1 MTPPLFKAWHKK
13 QQQLFDV
20 TSIDFTNDVI
30 QLATNGSI
38 IQPIPLSDVE
48 LWPYTRLKDRNDTP
62 IYENEVY
69 RYRIIVDFK
78 TKQFVYGYGV
88 VNWDSTIIEN
98 DPFANEEPVD
108 EAYYTGYSID
118 PQTIEV
124 VGNKYD
130 HHDLL
135 VQR

>member
-1 MTPPLFKAWHKK
+1 MTPPLFKAWHIK
-13 QQQLFDV
+13 QQELFDV
-20 TSIDFTNDVI
+20 AGIDFTNDVI
-30 QLATNGSI
+30 QIVTNGSI
-38 IQPIPLSDVE
+38 SQPIPLSDVE
-48 LWPYTRLKDRNDTP
+48 LWPYTRLHDRNDTP

-69 RYRIIVDFK
+69 RYRIIVDFN
-78 TKQFVYGYGV
+78 TKQFIYGYGV
-88 VNWDSTIIEN
+88 VDWDNTIIEN

-118 PQTIEV
+118 PQKIEV